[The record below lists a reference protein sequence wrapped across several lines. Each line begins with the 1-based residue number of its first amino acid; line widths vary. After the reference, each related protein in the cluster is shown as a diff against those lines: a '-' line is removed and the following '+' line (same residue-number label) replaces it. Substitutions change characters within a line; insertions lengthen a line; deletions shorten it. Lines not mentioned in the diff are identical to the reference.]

1 MIGIQSRHL
10 ALLIIAVSLLLQG
23 CGFQLR
29 GSTNL
34 PSTIGPLYIQGVGE
48 YEILGRELSQMIAFS
63 DIEVV
68 KNAQAAT
75 SVLNIT
81 KRASDRRV
89 ISVDGN
95 GNVAEYEL
103 HEAANFSLTDR
114 QGKALV
120 KDQQVSITGT
130 YLNSETE
137 VLGKQREEGELR
149 KEMQR
154 DLAAQIMRRLQAQ
167 L

>member
-1 MIGIQSRHL
+1 MIGKQSRHL
-10 ALLIIAVSLLLQG
+10 ALLIFAASLILQG

-34 PSTIGPLYIQGVGE
+34 PSSIGPVFIQGVGE
-48 YEILGRELSQMIAFS
+48 HEELGRELTQMIAYS
-63 DIEVV
+63 DIQVV
-68 KNAQAAT
+68 KSPDTA
-75 SVLNIT
+75 SSILKISR
-81 KRASDRRV
+81 RASDRRV

-103 HEAANFSLTDR
+103 HEGASFSLI
-114 QGKALV
+114 GASGHELV
-120 KDQQVSITGT
+120 KEQPVSITTT

-137 VLGKQREEGELR
+137 VLGKQQEEGTLR
-149 KEMQR
+149 RDMQR